1 MPSQWNNG
9 SEREARSAV
18 RRAFNREIRRVAAL
32 QNPFVAIVG
41 IITLGTLGIV
51 SVTHGVNGTVLNII
65 IAAIA
70 GIAGYAV
77 HAIRRFGHNEKE

>member
-1 MPSQWNNG
+1 MPSHWNDDP
-9 SEREARSAV
+9 EREARSAV
-18 RRAFNREIRRVAAL
+18 RRAFGREIRRVAAL

-41 IITLGTLGIV
+41 IITLGTLGVV
-51 SVTHGVNGTVLNII
+51 SVTHSVNGTILNII

-77 HAIRRFGHNEKE
+77 HAIRRFGNNEKE